1 MGNLSFNE
9 LVQRDIWE
17 ILRRQKYPQ
26 NAFDSLG
33 NGRMVSAF
41 CESDMIKKSA
51 HSSFRAAL
59 AAAVLAAGIAT
70 SPAPSVQE
78 LANQFKQ
85 LPTVPEDQLPP
96 MKNERGS
103 FTGLIEHEG
112 LQGHTWVRFPFI
124 ENAGSLGI
132 DRKGRIYVAEANR
145 FWLGTPDLR
154 GASELVRGDFQSVA
168 VEDRQKLYDAHPGRF
183 PEGWFT
189 AVPDR
194 VIRLEDRDGNGAAD
208 HRTLFSDHFKGTLDG
223 IGFSILPE
231 DDAVYFTCIPNL
243 WKMTDSNDDGIADT
257 HEAIV
262 EGFGARVSFIGHDL
276 HGITRGPDGMLYFSV
291 GDRGYHVTDE
301 HGKVHSG
308 PGRGAIFRCE
318 SDGSGFEVFCN
329 GLRNPQEL
337 AFDDFGNLFTFDN
350 TGDIGDLARMVYAL
364 EGSDSG
370 WDMAHQSAHHY
381 VTILDWEKFHPAKS
395 MWVAE
400 RMFDTYNE
408 EQPQW
413 VYPPASHV
421 ARGPSG
427 VTFLTGASLPDD
439 LRGKF
444 LLANYRGPSEN
455 CTVLTIGVGPK
466 GAGYHAVSEE
476 VLVKGVGVS
485 DVELGFDG
493 NIYLSDFGG
502 GWSINENASIQVVTP
517 KDEAQRK
524 AGERTKA
531 IFARGLGGES
541 VPDLVK
547 HLASPDKRLRQAAQ
561 FELVQRGKDGRNA
574 LERMAT
580 DRKASLVARLHGIWG
595 LGQIGRAG
603 GRVSSD
609 LLKLAKDSDAEIRA
623 NVARTLGTIKERRSR
638 RSLLA
643 MLQDKSPRVRSLA
656 AIALSRVAKPGD
668 RKVID
673 ALYALAEQSGAGEK
687 DMVLRHACLSA
698 IDRIGTEKAAVAR
711 ATSKSDEVRLT
722 ALLYLRRHASAELVR
737 FLGDESEL
745 IRREAV
751 RAIYDTKA
759 MDGAAGVRLAALGS
773 AATATLPETVQRRI
787 VAANYRKGG
796 ETNARRLMAMAGD
809 TSLSASIREAALHGL
824 RLWEKA
830 IDTDPVLGH
839 YRPQVNKERTMA
851 KLGSAIGGDLKKF
864 LADKQPANLT
874 ALALKLADE
883 SGVQLEESTL
893 RAQISN
899 TGLEAEVRVAAL
911 DSLTKSAGAKS
922 AGVVSGLLSDKAPAV
937 SAAAISHAF
946 ALKIDGIGAK
956 AKGAIKNGSLPAAR
970 AGIAGLAATEP
981 KAIADTWQNRESS
994 KLRKT
999 LWLDL
1004 FLALQESSDPS
1015 AKKLAETY
1023 AASSTNAVFS
1033 LSQFGGDAKNGESIF
1048 RNQGACM
1055 QCHKVGGDGGIQGP
1069 DLSKVGERLKR
1080 DKIVESL
1087 VYPGAVIAEGFGS
1100 SGITLKDSS
1109 SIFGR
1114 IEKEENGVMQVVGLD
1129 GKKMSIKR
1137 ADVQQITPPI
1147 SAMPPLGAALPPREL
1162 RDLVAFLANRAGK
1175 GKSADAASHGEGK
1188 K

>member
-1 MGNLSFNE
+1 
-9 LVQRDIWE
+9 
-17 ILRRQKYPQ
+17 
-26 NAFDSLG
+26 
-33 NGRMVSAF
+33 
-41 CESDMIKKSA
+41 MIKTPIK
-51 HSSFRAAL
+51 RPLIAAL
-59 AAAVLAAGIAT
+59 GAAVLAAGITT

-85 LPTVPEDQLPP
+85 LPTVPEDKLPP
-96 MKNERGS
+96 MKNEKGS

-112 LQGHTWVRFPFI
+112 LEGHTWVRFPFI

-154 GASELVRGDFQSVA
+154 GAHELVRGDFQSVA
-168 VEDRQKLYDAHPGRF
+168 VTDRQKLYDAHPGRF

-208 HRTLFSDHFKGTLDG
+208 HRMLFSDHFKGVMDG

-243 WKMTDSNDDGIADT
+243 WKMTDSNDDGVADT
-257 HEAIV
+257 HEAVV

-318 SDGSGFEVFCN
+318 SDGSNFEVFCN

-350 TGDIGDLARMVYAL
+350 TGDIGDVARMVYAL

-381 VTILDWEKFHPAKS
+381 VTILDWEKFHPAVS
-395 MWVAE
+395 MWVSE
-400 RMFDTYNE
+400 RMFDTYNK

-427 VTFLTGASLPDD
+427 VTFLTGASLPQD

-455 CTVLTIGVGPK
+455 CTVLTIGVESK
-466 GAGYHAVSEE
+466 GAGYHVVSEE
-476 VLVKGVGVS
+476 VLVKGVGAS

-493 NIYLSDFGG
+493 NIYLCDFGG
-502 GWSINENASIQVVTP
+502 GWSINENASIQTLAP
-517 KDEAQRK
+517 KNESQRK
-524 AGERTKA
+524 AGERTKS
-531 IFARGLGGES
+531 IFARGFGGES

-561 FELVQRGKDGRNA
+561 FELVKRGKDGRAA
-574 LERMAT
+574 LEKIAN
-580 DRKASLVARLHGIWG
+580 DRKAILVSRLHGIWG
-595 LGQIGRAG
+595 LGHIGRKG
-603 GRVSSD
+603 GKVSSE
-609 LLKLAKDSDAEIRA
+609 LLKLTKDGAAEIRA
-623 NVARTLGTIKERRSR
+623 NAARALGTIKERKSR
-638 RSLLA
+638 RRLLA
-643 MLQDKSPRVRSLA
+643 MLKDKSPRARSLA

-668 RKVID
+668 RKVVD
-673 ALYALAEQSGAGEK
+673 ALYGLAERTGASEP
-687 DMVLRHACLSA
+687 DMVLRHACLAA

-711 ATSKSDEVRLT
+711 AKSKSDEARLM
-722 ALLYLRRHASAELVR
+722 ALLYLRRHASPELVR
-737 FLGDESEL
+737 FLGDKSEL

-751 RAIYDTKA
+751 RAIYDTEA
-759 MDGAAGVRLAALGS
+759 LDGSAGVKLAALGS
-773 AATATLPETVQRRI
+773 AATAALPETVQRRI
-787 VAANYRKGG
+787 VAANYRQGG
-796 ETNARRLMAMAGD
+796 DDNARKLMAMAGD
-809 TSLSASIREAALHGL
+809 TSLAASIREAALHGL
-824 RLWEKA
+824 RLWEKT

-839 YRPQVNKERTMA
+839 YRPQVNKERAMA
-851 KLGSAIGGDLKKF
+851 KLGNAIGGDLKKF
-864 LADKQPANLT
+864 LAETQPANLT
-874 ALALKLADE
+874 ALVLKLADE

-911 DSLTKSAGAKS
+911 DSLTKSTGAKS
-922 AGVVSGLLSDKAPAV
+922 VQLVASLLTDKAPTV
-937 SAAAISHAF
+937 RAAAIGHAF
-946 ALKIDGIGAK
+946 ALKVDGIGNK
-956 AKGAIKNGSLPAAR
+956 ARGAIRKGSLPAAR
-970 AGIAGLAATEP
+970 AGIAGLAASEP
-981 KAIADTWQNRESS
+981 KAVADFWKGRKGS
-994 KLRKT
+994 KLRKE

-1004 FLALQESSDPS
+1004 FLEMQESSDAS
-1015 AKKLAETY
+1015 AKKMAESF
-1023 AASSTNAVFS
+1023 AASSTNAVFG
-1033 LSQFGGDAKNGESIF
+1033 LSQYGGNVANGESIF
-1048 RNQGACM
+1048 RNQGACL

-1087 VYPGAVIAEGFGS
+1087 VYPGAEIAEGFGS
-1100 SGITLKDSS
+1100 SGITLKDGS

-1114 IEKEENGVMQVVGLD
+1114 IAKEADGTMEVVGLD

-1162 RDLVAFLANRAGK
+1162 RDLVAFLASRAGK
-1175 GKSADAASHGEGK
+1175 GKSADSSSHGEGK